1 MKISR
6 KNKYYYII
14 VYFNFSVSSR
24 WCWRSKILWKTDSL
38 LTIQPVLYRCK
49 QAQEILI
56 LNMSF
61 SCEMRISEWSHSQE
75 ILILNMS
82 FSCEMRISEWS
93 HSQEILILNMSF
105 SCQMRISEW
114 SHSQEIL
121 ILHQSFLSLLMAI
134 LRADWLEDNQFPRGS
149 WTFNITY
156 WTQKNWNIQ

>member
-1 MKISR
+1 MGKTEICSLKKYLVWMRISW
-6 KNKYYYII
+6 KNKYCYII

-38 LTIQPVLYRCK
+38 ITIQPILYRCK

-93 HSQEILILNMSF
+93 HSQEILILNMSLNF
-105 SCQMRISEW
+105 D
-114 SHSQEIL
+114 SHVKWEF
-121 ILHQSFLSLLMAI
+121 QSKVTLQKFLFYI
-134 LRADWLEDNQFPRGS
+134 RVS
-149 WTFNITY
+149 WAY
-156 WTQKNWNIQ
+156 WCLY

>member
-1 MKISR
+1 MGKTEICSLKKYLVWMRISR
-6 KNKYYYII
+6 KNKYYYTI
-14 VYFNFSVSSR
+14 VYFNFSMSSR
-24 WCWRSKILWKTDSL
+24 WCWRSKILWKTDCL

-49 QAQEILI
+49 QA
-56 LNMSF
+56 
-61 SCEMRISEWSHSQE
+61 
-75 ILILNMS
+75 
-82 FSCEMRISEWS
+82 
-93 HSQEILILNMSF
+93 QEILILNMSF

-156 WTQKNWNIQ
+156 WTRRIEINKKYSYLGRIDRERLLNTG